1 MTPHRRGKIIKDFFD
16 KAEAKNLIVYKDF
29 SKFAE
34 ITKHIIKNRK
44 DESKTFQDFNNIF
57 QDPKKLTTLTGFVSK
72 KFEIR
77 DVSTMRLMSNY
88 FIFHGLNYLETST
101 SILKE
106 FINPTKKIGK
116 KKIKVTKNTT
126 LHQLVLSL
134 AQELG
139 MAEFEE
145 LFPKYFHHILSN
157 SAWYFKNNGF
167 CFIDESGNGVS
178 FTQENFIEL
187 MFEFDSNFTEIID
200 EWVSRNTKQ
209 AN

>member
-29 SKFAE
+29 SKFPE

-44 DESKTFQDFNNIF
+44 DGSKTFQDFNNIF

-72 KFEIR
+72 KFEIS

-116 KKIKVTKNTT
+116 KKIKVTKNIT

-145 LFPKYFHHILSN
+145 LFPKYFHHILGN

-167 CFIDESGNGVS
+167 CFIDENGNGVS
-178 FTQENFIEL
+178 FTQEDFVEL

-200 EWVSRNTKQ
+200 EWIRRNTKQ